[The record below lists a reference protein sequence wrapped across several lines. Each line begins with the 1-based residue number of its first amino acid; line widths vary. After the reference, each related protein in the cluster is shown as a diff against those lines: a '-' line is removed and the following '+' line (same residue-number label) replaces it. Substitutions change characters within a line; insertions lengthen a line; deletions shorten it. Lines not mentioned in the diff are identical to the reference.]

1 MAQYKLSR
9 EFTQLKET
17 AGVLYAMPECSVE
30 IATGTDEPQK
40 DTGFILHGGCPFPF
54 SADAI
59 WARAAGSH
67 AVLNVVPGKL
77 PM

>member
-9 EFTQLKET
+9 EFTQLTET

-40 DTGFILHGGCPFPF
+40 DTGFILHGNCPFPF
-54 SADAI
+54 AADSI

-67 AVLNVVPGKL
+67 AVLNVVVGKV
-77 PM
+77 PV

>member
-9 EFTQLKET
+9 DFTKIDET
-17 AGVLYAMPECSVE
+17 AGVLYAMPGQSVE
-30 IATGTDEPQK
+30 IATGSDEPMK
-40 DTGFILHGGCPFPF
+40 DTGFVLHGGCPFPF

-59 WARAAGSH
+59 WARAAGSR

>member
-9 EFTQLKET
+9 DFTKLDET
-17 AGVLYAMPECSVE
+17 AGVLYAMPGQSVE
-30 IATGTDEPQK
+30 IATGTDEPTK
-40 DTGFILHGGCPFPF
+40 DTGFVLHGNCPFPF
-54 SADAI
+54 AADAI

-67 AVLNVVPGKL
+67 AVLNVVVGKL

>member
-1 MAQYKLSR
+1 MVRFLRRNHHGTIQTL
-9 EFTQLKET
+9 
-17 AGVLYAMPECSVE
+17 AMPECSVE
-30 IATGTDEPQK
+30 IATGTDEPMK

>member
-9 EFTQLKET
+9 EFTRLTET

-30 IATGTDEPQK
+30 IATGTDKPMK

-54 SADAI
+54 SAGAI

-67 AVLNVVPGKL
+67 AVLNVVVGKV
-77 PM
+77 PV

>member
-1 MAQYKLSR
+1 
-9 EFTQLKET
+9 
-17 AGVLYAMPECSVE
+17 MPECSVE

-59 WARAAGSH
+59 WARASGSH